1 MGYGREALIVTTGHA
16 LIPSVHVVGGGSPYQ
31 VDFTKSYPSK
41 PVIILTSATTQGG
54 GAVNAYA
61 SDITTTGFKI
71 NISDNGNYVDV
82 HWRAILDRQ
91 QPAHGK
97 GNAAT
102 SDGA

>member
-16 LIPSVHVVGGGSPYQ
+16 VVPSVHTGGGSPYQ
-31 VDFTKSYPSK
+31 VDFVTPYPFK
-41 PVIILTSATTQGG
+41 PAIILTSATTQGG

-61 SDITTTGFKI
+61 SDVTTTGFKI
-71 NISDNGNYVDV
+71 NVSDDGNYVDV

>member
-1 MGYGREALIVTTGHA
+1 MGYGRQALLVTLGNTTVPAGTG
-16 LIPSVHVVGGGSPYQ
+16 IPHQ
-31 VDFTKSYPSK
+31 VDFDHIFPNK
-41 PVIILTSATTQGG
+41 PAIILTSATLTLGG
-54 GAVNAYA
+54 GSVNAFI
-61 SDITTTGFKI
+61 SDVTTTGFKVNVSNDEPAVVI
-71 NISDNGNYVDV
+71 